1 MIKQLTMQVNQSNLE
16 KENLTLQINQ
26 LEQNISF
33 SKKRE
38 GNLQNRLNM
47 KTMELEQMG
56 ERNEKLVS
64 QIAEL
69 RASVQQMQS
78 EGNLKIGQGNMEL
91 DELRGKFQVSHTRVL
106 ELERENKNLRM
117 TIAKNDKSNAN
128 EEELDALRTELD
140 ALQKDKQTLREMKD
154 RLQSNLANQQQAS
167 NQLLE
172 ERELEVTNLRKDNL
186 RKQLELDNMQ
196 IKIQRL
202 EKRNFSDDAELGLMD
217 RKELE
222 VMVNTLRA
230 EKGTISEQNNSL
242 SKKLASL
249 QNSMTQIEKGA
260 AQNDNNAGRASVLDI
275 IKSEKAANPDSFRSP
290 PVFKSPVK
298 KIEEE
303 ESKQQFNMEP
313 MGSKTEFPEVTVLP
327 SSDIKNKLVPPH
339 STR

>member
-1 MIKQLTMQVNQSNLE
+1 
-16 KENLTLQINQ
+16 
-26 LEQNISF
+26 
-33 SKKRE
+33 
-38 GNLQNRLNM
+38 
-47 KTMELEQMG
+47 
-56 ERNEKLVS
+56 
-64 QIAEL
+64 
-69 RASVQQMQS
+69 MQS
-78 EGNLKIGQGNMEL
+78 EGNIKIGQGNLEL

-117 TIAKNDKSNAN
+117 TIANNEKSNAN

-140 ALQKDKQTLREMKD
+140 ALQKDKKTLREMKD
-154 RLQSNLANQQQAS
+154 RLQSNLENQQQNS

-172 ERELEVTNLRKDNL
+172 ERDLEVTNLRKDNL

-230 EKGTISEQNNSL
+230 EKGTISAQNNSL

-260 AQNDNNAGRASVLDI
+260 AQNDNKAGRASVLDI

-290 PVFKSPVK
+290 PVFKKPVSK
-298 KIEEE
+298 NDEEDL
-303 ESKQQFNMEP
+303 KQQFHSDQMEHK
-313 MGSKTEFPEVTVLP
+313 SEFPEVTVLP
-327 SSDIKNKLVPPH
+327 SSELKSKLIPPPFNAGA
-339 STR
+339 SGAPEGEDLGYSGFDL